1 MSYPQSIETGD
12 LAQWRSSHYLSY
24 FGNHVIA
31 NGINLACQSLKLFIK
46 LTQWLEKF
54 LLPQTK
60 LHFQWVGVLMDNLT
74 PEIEPWWNGSVDSQR
89 RCQPE
94 MIQDGGRAGGS
105 AVWLCCFPSMLN
117 PLAGHNFKNPHLP
130 FAKTILPTLSL
141 DTVRLK
147 WENME
152 VFISEQ
158 PEALY

>member
-1 MSYPQSIETGD
+1 MSYPQSIEIGD

-60 LHFQWVGVLMDNLT
+60 PHFQWMGVLMDNLT
-74 PEIEPWWNGSVDSQR
+74 PEIEPRWNGSVDSQR

-117 PLAGHNFKNPHLP
+117 HWRVTTLRILISHLQKQYFP
-130 FAKTILPTLSL
+130 PCPWTLWGSNE
-141 DTVRLK
+141 RI
-147 WENME
+147 WEC
-152 VFISEQ
+152 
-158 PEALY
+158 L